1 MNLWYHFVA
10 AFVKQITSGDTYMH
24 SFENLGLLSS
34 VDRVLLEERA
44 IGLLEALAMND
55 IDEAMTF
62 LSPRARVCLGSD
74 RRAMPFFG
82 SYEGEAGMRQALR
95 EVHIAYDVLAQD
107 IRDIVVDQDRVV
119 ARRTCRMRHRG
130 TAKVMDVDFCDWM
143 QFDGGFVS
151 HLSLMPETLA
161 LAELVD

>member
-1 MNLWYHFVA
+1 M
-10 AFVKQITSGDTYMH
+10 QILKT
-24 SFENLGLLSS
+24 LGLLSS
-34 VDRVLLEERA
+34 IDRVLLEERA
-44 IGLLEALAMND
+44 IGLLDALAKHD
-55 IDEAMTF
+55 LDEAMTV
-62 LSPRARVCLGSD
+62 LSPQAKVFLGSD

-82 SYEGEAGMRQALR
+82 SYEGEAGVRQALR
-95 EVHIAYDVLAQD
+95 EVHIEYDVLAQD

-143 QFDGGFVS
+143 QFEGGFVS

-161 LAELVD
+161 LAELVA

>member
-1 MNLWYHFVA
+1 M
-10 AFVKQITSGDTYMH
+10 QILKTLD
-24 SFENLGLLSS
+24 LLSS
-34 VDRVLLEERA
+34 IDRVLLEERA
-44 IGLLEALAMND
+44 IGLLDALAKHD
-55 IDEAMTF
+55 LDEAMTF
-62 LSPRARVCLGSD
+62 LSPQAKVFLGSD

-82 SYEGEAGMRQALR
+82 SYEGEAGVRQALR
-95 EVHIAYDVLAQD
+95 EVHIEYDVLAQD

-143 QFDGGFVS
+143 QFEGGFVS

-161 LAELVD
+161 LAELVA

>member
-1 MNLWYHFVA
+1 M
-10 AFVKQITSGDTYMH
+10 QILKT
-24 SFENLGLLSS
+24 LGLLSS
-34 VDRVLLEERA
+34 IDRVLLEERA
-44 IGLLEALAMND
+44 IGLLDALAKHD
-55 IDEAMTF
+55 LDEAMTF
-62 LSPRARVCLGSD
+62 LSPQAKVFLGSD

-82 SYEGEAGMRQALR
+82 SYEGEAGVRQALR
-95 EVHIAYDVLAQD
+95 EVHIEYDVLAQD

-143 QFDGGFVS
+143 QFEDGFVS

-161 LAELVD
+161 LAELVA

>member
-1 MNLWYHFVA
+1 MR
-10 AFVKQITSGDTYMH
+10 

-34 VDRVLLEERA
+34 LDRVLLKERA
-44 IGLLEALAMND
+44 VGLLEALAMQD

-62 LSPRARVCLGSD
+62 LSPEAKVFLGAD
-74 RRAMPFFG
+74 LRAMPFFG
-82 SYEGEAGMRQALR
+82 SYEGEAGARQALR
-95 EVHIAYDVLAQD
+95 EIHIEYDVLAQD
-107 IRDIVVDQDRVV
+107 IRDVVVDQDRVV

-143 QFDGGFVS
+143 QFEGGFVS

-161 LAELVD
+161 LAALVA